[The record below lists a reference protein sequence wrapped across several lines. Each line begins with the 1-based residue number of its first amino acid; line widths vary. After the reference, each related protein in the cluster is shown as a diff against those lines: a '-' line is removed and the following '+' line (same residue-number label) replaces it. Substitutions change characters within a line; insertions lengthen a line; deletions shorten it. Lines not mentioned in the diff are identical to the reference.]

1 MYSQIAVVMYEN
13 ISSSKR
19 VIVQGKGR
27 ATCNIK
33 QKSGNHCFL
42 LPKHIC
48 LKLLQL
54 FRGNKKI
61 NAKPNDLKT

>member
-1 MYSQIAVVMYEN
+1 MNSQIAVVMYEH

-19 VIVQGKGR
+19 VTVKGKGR
-27 ATCNIK
+27 ATYNIK

-42 LPKHIC
+42 LAKHIC
-48 LKLLQL
+48 LSLLQL
-54 FRGNKKI
+54 FRGIKKI